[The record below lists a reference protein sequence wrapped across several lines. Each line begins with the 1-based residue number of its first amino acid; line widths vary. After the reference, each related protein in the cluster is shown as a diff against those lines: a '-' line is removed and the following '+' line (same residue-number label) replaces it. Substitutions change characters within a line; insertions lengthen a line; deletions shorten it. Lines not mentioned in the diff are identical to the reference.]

1 MDVHLVADVEDD
13 AIRRKIEHTVQG
25 QRQFDD
31 TQVGCEVAAVFRADR
46 NEHVPNL
53 LSDFIDFGPAEF
65 FYVGGSID
73 TLNHHI
79 GQHPFDIP
87 RMQVP
92 RFPARF
98 TRAGREAEAAMNG
111 GANGKSMIETK
122 TFFTEANA
130 ALVLIDLQ
138 RGITGRQVAP
148 HPADVVVKNASRLV
162 EAFRASGL
170 PIVFVRVSPSAQT
183 RLRPLVDN
191 PPNMPAP
198 PRGWDEL
205 DPALGARADDVVV
218 TKQNWGAFYGTDLDL
233 QLRRRDVT
241 RIAICGIST
250 NIGVESTARDAYER
264 NYKLLF
270 IEDAMAAMSAQEHE
284 HSCAVIFPRM
294 GIIRSTVQA
303 VQALT
308 A

>member
-1 MDVHLVADVEDD
+1 M
-13 AIRRKIEHTVQG
+13 
-25 QRQFDD
+25 
-31 TQVGCEVAAVFRADR
+31 AA
-46 NEHVPNL
+46 
-53 LSDFIDFGPAEF
+53 SM
-65 FYVGGSID
+65 ID
-73 TLNHHI
+73 TKAFLT
-79 GQHPFDIP
+79 Q
-87 RMQVP
+87 
-92 RFPARF
+92 A
-98 TRAGREAEAAMNG
+98 T
-111 GANGKSMIETK
+111 T
-122 TFFTEANA
+122 

-148 HPADVVVKNASRLV
+148 HPAGEVVKNASRLV
-162 EAFRASGL
+162 QAFRAAGS
-170 PIVFVRVSPSAQT
+170 PIIFVRVSPTPQT
-183 RLRPLVDN
+183 MLRPLVDN
-191 PPNMPAP
+191 PPNLPVP

-270 IEDAMAAMSAQEHE
+270 IEDAMAATSAQEHE
-284 HSCAVIFPRM
+284 HSCAAIFPRM
-294 GIIRSTVQA
+294 GIIRSTAQA